1 MRATENGKRWFVG
14 ARERSSSDCE
24 LTKGARQ
31 GVPEKSCQTRG
42 AREKG
47 KDGGKRQT
55 SEQGSINNIIFDS
68 VILSHDKDPRTST
81 AAKNLSGLAI

>member
-42 AREKG
+42 AREVVPG
-47 KDGGKRQT
+47 KKKRWR
-55 SEQGSINNIIFDS
+55 EKAN
-68 VILSHDKDPRTST
+68 K
-81 AAKNLSGLAI
+81 